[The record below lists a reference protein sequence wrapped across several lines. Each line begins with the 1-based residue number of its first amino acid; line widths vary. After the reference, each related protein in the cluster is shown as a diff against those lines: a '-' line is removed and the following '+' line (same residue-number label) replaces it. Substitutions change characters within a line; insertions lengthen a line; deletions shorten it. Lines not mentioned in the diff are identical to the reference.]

1 MITMKSILIIL
12 SIFMIVESE
21 SPRHRDDS
29 EVGVDSLMESNLE
42 GRFSFYSKTSELH
55 TPLN

>member
-1 MITMKSILIIL
+1 MITMKGILIIL

-29 EVGVDSLMESNLE
+29 EVGADSLMESNLE
-42 GRFSFYSKTSELH
+42 GRFSF
-55 TPLN
+55 